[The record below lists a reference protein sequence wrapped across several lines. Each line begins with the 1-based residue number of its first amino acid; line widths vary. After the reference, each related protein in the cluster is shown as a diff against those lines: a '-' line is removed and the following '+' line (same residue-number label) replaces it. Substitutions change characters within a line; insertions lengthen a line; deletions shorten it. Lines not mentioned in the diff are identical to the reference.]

1 LGYCLD
7 RKHVYKDVVVGAT
20 CDHCEKELEPVFLDG
35 TADNEYWIGKMAKDA
50 LDVRLIG
57 GYGQYYDSLYG
68 AVEILLCKECADKLI
83 ELFPCMGKE
92 IEIAEG
98 AR

>member
-1 LGYCLD
+1 LGYRRD
-7 RKHVYKDVVVGAT
+7 TRRVYKDVIVGAT
-20 CDHCEKELEPVFLDG
+20 CDHCGKELEPVFLEG
-35 TADNEYWIGKMAKDA
+35 EHWIGRMAKDA